1 MASGNYEC
9 QSDFARKCVAQ
20 GEAKGK
26 AEGKAEGRAEGRAE
40 GKAEAVLMVLAS
52 RKLEVSE
59 PQRERILTCV
69 DVDAL
74 DRWLGRVVTVSS
86 VAELLAD

>member
-1 MASGNYEC
+1 MASGNYEY
-9 QSDFARKCVAQ
+9 QSDFARKYVAQ

-26 AEGKAEGRAEGRAE
+26 AE